1 MSHKPNEPVIKK
13 EETAGEKAGGDGPE
27 QQKNNGMNRRAFLGT
42 VATITGVTLVGIPGV
57 ARASADFSGWPNSYG
72 LLTDLT
78 ACVGCRSCEKACNE
92 TNKLPAPDKP
102 FDDSSVF
109 DEMRRPTEK
118 AYTVVNRY
126 EDPKDKNKSIF
137 RKVQCNH
144 CKEPACLTSCPIHA
158 YTKTPEGPVMY
169 NPDLCFGCRY
179 CMTACPFNIPAYDY
193 WSALEPRIQ
202 KCTMC
207 LPRIKEGKVT
217 ACAEACPAGAL
228 TFGKR
233 EDLLKLARKKIADNP
248 EKYVDHIYGENEVGG
263 TNWMYISGV
272 PFEQVGFPT
281 NLPKRPLIEE
291 TKGFLGAVPIVLT
304 AWPALFGT
312 IYAAL
317 RHRDEI
323 EEEKK
328 DAEKKEEVRK

>member
-1 MSHKPNEPVIKK
+1 MDKKPAIPKDEPVLDKK
-13 EETAGEKAGGDGPE
+13 EKTQDKGV
-27 QQKNNGMNRRAFLGT
+27 NMNRRVFLGT
-42 VATITGVTLVGIPGV
+42 VSAIGGTLMLGRSRTAFAAGE
-57 ARASADFSGWPNSYG
+57 FEGYPNSFG
-72 LLTDLT
+72 VLTDLT

-92 TNKLPAPDKP
+92 ANGFPPPDKP

-109 DEMRRPTEK
+109 EEERAPTHL

-126 EDPKDKNKSIF
+126 ENPKDKSKPVY
-137 RKVQCNH
+137 RKIQCNH

-158 YTKTPEGPVMY
+158 YTKTPEGAVDY

-179 CMTACPFNIPAYDY
+179 CMTSCPFNVPAYDY
-193 WSALEPRIQ
+193 YSALEPRIR

-207 LPRIKEGKVT
+207 LPRIREGKMT
-217 ACAEACPAGAL
+217 ACAEACPSGAL

-233 EDLLKLARKKIADNP
+233 EDLLKIARKRIADNP
-248 EKYVDHIYGENEVGG
+248 GKYIDHVYGEKEVGG

-272 PFEQVGFPT
+272 PFDQVGLPT
-281 NLPKRPLIEE
+281 NLPSKALIEE
-291 TKGFLGAVPIVLT
+291 TKGFLTAVPVVLT

-317 RHRDEI
+317 RHRENM
-323 EEEKK
+323 EKEQ
-328 DAEKKEEVRK
+328 DPEKKEEVKK

>member
-13 EETAGEKAGGDGPE
+13 EEIAGEKAGGDGYE

-42 VATITGVTLVGIPGV
+42 VATITGVTLVGVPGV

-109 DEMRRPTEK
+109 DELRRPTEK

-126 EDPKDKNKSIF
+126 EDPKDKSKPIF

-158 YTKTPEGPVMY
+158 YSKTPEGPVMY

-207 LPRIKEGKVT
+207 LPRIKEGKIT

-248 EKYVDHIYGENEVGG
+248 DKYVDHIYGENEVGG

-317 RHRDEI
+317 RHRDAI
-323 EEEKK
+323 EEEDKN
-328 DAEKKEEVRK
+328 AEKKEGVKK

>member
-1 MSHKPNEPVIKK
+1 MDKKPLDSNNKPV
-13 EETAGEKAGGDGPE
+13 AGEEKKANDTGL
-27 QQKNNGMNRRAFLGT
+27 NMNRRIFLGT
-42 VATITGVTLVGIPGV
+42 VGAIGGTLLLGRTGKAL
-57 ARASADFSGWPNSYG
+57 ASTEFEGYPNSFG
-72 LLTDLT
+72 VLTDLT

-92 TNKLPAPDKP
+92 VNGFPAPDKP

-109 DEMRRPTEK
+109 NEDRSPTQK
-118 AYTVVNRY
+118 AYTVVNRF
-126 EDPKDKNKSIF
+126 ENPKDKDKPVF
-137 RKVQCNH
+137 RKIQCNH

-158 YTKTPEGPVMY
+158 YSKTPEGAVEY

-179 CMTACPFNIPAYDY
+179 CMTACPFNVPAYDY
-193 WSALEPRIQ
+193 WSALEPRIR

-207 LPRIKEGKVT
+207 RPRIQEGKAT
-217 ACAEACPAGAL
+217 ACAEACPTGAL

-233 EDLLKLARKKIADNP
+233 EELIKIARKRIEDNP
-248 EKYVDHIYGENEVGG
+248 DKYINHIYGEKEVGG

-272 PFEQVGFPT
+272 PFDQVGLPT
-281 NLPKRPLIEE
+281 NLPNKPLIEE
-291 TKGFLGAVPIVLT
+291 TKGFLSAVPVVLT

-323 EEEKK
+323 
-328 DAEKKEEVRK
+328 DAEKKETENKEEVKK

>member
-1 MSHKPNEPVIKK
+1 MANESSKPKDGTAEDKAAK
-13 EETAGEKAGGDGPE
+13 ESGSAP
-27 QQKNNGMNRRAFLGT
+27 NGMNRRVFLGT
-42 VATITGVTLVGIPGV
+42 VGAIGGTVLLGNSKK
-57 ARASADFSGWPNSYG
+57 AFASAEFEGYPNSYG
-72 LLTDLT
+72 VLTDLT

-92 TNKLPAPDKP
+92 ANKLPEPDKS
-102 FDDSSVF
+102 FEDGSVF
-109 DEMRRPTEK
+109 NETRMPTQK

-126 EDPKDKNKSIF
+126 ENPKDKGKPVY
-137 RKVQCNH
+137 RKIQCNH

-158 YTKTPEGPVMY
+158 YSKTPEGAVKY
-169 NPDLCFGCRY
+169 DPDLCFGCRY
-179 CMTACPFNIPAYDY
+179 CMTACPFYIPAYDY

-207 LPRIKEGKVT
+207 LPRIKEGKGT

-233 EDLLKLARKKIADNP
+233 EDLLKIARKRIADNP
-248 EKYVDHIYGENEVGG
+248 GKYIDHIYGEKEVGG

-272 PFEQVGFPT
+272 PFDQVGLPT
-281 NLPKRPLIEE
+281 NLPNKPLIEE

-317 RHRDEI
+317 KHREAAD
-323 EEEKK
+323 EEEKE
-328 DAEKKEEVRK
+328 EKKHEEVKK

>member
-1 MSHKPNEPVIKK
+1 MANESSKPKDGTADDKAVK
-13 EETAGEKAGGDGPE
+13 ESGAAP
-27 QQKNNGMNRRAFLGT
+27 NAMNRRVFLGT
-42 VATITGVTLVGIPGV
+42 VGAIGGTVLLGSSKK
-57 ARASADFSGWPNSYG
+57 AFASSEFEGYPNSYG
-72 LLTDLT
+72 VLTDLT

-92 TNKLPAPDKP
+92 VNKLPEPDKS
-102 FDDSSVF
+102 FEDSSVF
-109 DEMRRPTEK
+109 NENRSPTHK

-126 EDPKDKNKSIF
+126 ENPKDKGKPVY
-137 RKVQCNH
+137 RKIQCNH

-158 YTKTPEGPVMY
+158 YSKTPEGAVNY

-179 CMTACPFNIPAYDY
+179 CMTACPFYIPAYDY

-207 LPRIKEGKVT
+207 LPRIKEGKAT
-217 ACAEACPAGAL
+217 ACVEACPAGAL

-233 EDLLKLARKKIADNP
+233 EDLLKIARKRIEDNP
-248 EKYVDHIYGENEVGG
+248 GKYIDHIYGEKEVGG

-272 PFEQVGFPT
+272 PFDQVGLPT
-281 NLPKRPLIEE
+281 NLPNKPLIEE

-317 RHRDEI
+317 KHRDAI
-323 EEEKK
+323 DEEEKK
-328 DAEKKEEVRK
+328 EQKHEEVKK

>member
-1 MSHKPNEPVIKK
+1 MAKERKGPMEEPIDRTENKK
-13 EETAGEKAGGDGPE
+13 GPE
-27 QQKNNGMNRRAFLGT
+27 DGTGKGINRRVFLGALAALGST
-42 VATITGVTLVGIPGV
+42 AALGSAKKAL
-57 ARASADFSGWPNSYG
+57 ASTEFEGYPNSFG

-92 TNKLPAPDKP
+92 ENKLPEPDKP

-109 DEMRRPTEK
+109 EEMRMPTQK

-126 EDPKDKNKSIF
+126 ENPKEKDKPIY
-137 RKVQCNH
+137 RKIQCNH

-158 YTKTPEGPVMY
+158 YSKTPEGAVKY

-179 CMTACPFNIPAYDY
+179 CMTACPFYIPAYDY

-207 LPRIKEGKVT
+207 HHRLVEGKPT
-217 ACAEACPAGAL
+217 ACAEACPAGAI

-233 EDLLKLARKKIADNP
+233 EDLIKIARKRIEEHPD
-248 EKYVDHIYGENEVGG
+248 KYVDHIYGENEVGG
-263 TNWMYISGV
+263 TNWLYLSGV
-272 PFEQVGFPT
+272 PFDQVGFPT
-281 NLPKRPLIEE
+281 NLPSKPLIEE
-291 TKGFLGAVPIVLT
+291 TKGFLGAVPVVLT

-317 RHRDEI
+317 RHREEI
-323 EEEKK
+323 EKENGKH
-328 DAEKKEEVRK
+328 EEVKK

>member
-1 MSHKPNEPVIKK
+1 MSHIPNEPVIKK
-13 EETAGEKAGGDGPE
+13 EEIAGDKAGGDGPE
-27 QQKNNGMNRRAFLGT
+27 QKNENGMNRRAFLGT
-42 VATITGVTLVGIPGV
+42 VATITGVTLVGAQGV
-57 ARASADFSGWPNSYG
+57 ALASADFSGWPNSYG

-92 TNKLPAPDKP
+92 ANKLPGPDKP

-109 DEMRRPTEK
+109 DEKRMPTQK

-126 EDPKDKNKSIF
+126 ENPKDASKPIY

-158 YTKTPEGPVMY
+158 YTKTPEGPVTY

-207 LPRIKEGKVT
+207 APRIKEGKIT

-248 EKYVDHIYGENEVGG
+248 DKYVDHIYGENEVGG

-317 RHRDEI
+317 RHRDAI
-323 EEEKK
+323 EEEDKN
-328 DAEKKEEVRK
+328 AEKKEGVKK